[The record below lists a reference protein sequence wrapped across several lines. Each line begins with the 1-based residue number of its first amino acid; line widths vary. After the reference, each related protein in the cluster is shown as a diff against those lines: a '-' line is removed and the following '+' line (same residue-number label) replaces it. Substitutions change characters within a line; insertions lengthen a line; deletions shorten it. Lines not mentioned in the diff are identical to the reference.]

1 MLYHTWNCALHRLL
15 RHQSQR
21 ASGNGFQL
29 LSTALSP
36 LMNLNLQPNPARFSV
51 TPLQSPS
58 SHSLS
63 AH

>member
-21 ASGNGFQL
+21 ASENGFQL

-36 LMNLNLQPNPARFSV
+36 LMNLNLQPNPAHF
-51 TPLQSPS
+51 
-58 SHSLS
+58 
-63 AH
+63 